1 MSTKHQKHHSAVEH
15 KAENSIKVVSEESK
29 ILGFGVNTILLLA
42 VLVIATALIS
52 TWAGFSLAQ
61 NTPVDTSVQPVGI
74 NTVNS
79 ALLSK
84 EVETYINANLLA
96 QQGVSARITG
106 AKEVFAGF
114 YEMPFEI
121 IQEGTVVSSG
131 NVYSTKEKL
140 YLVQQAF
147 DLNTPVELPTAQEP
161 AAEVAPVKNDKPKV
175 DLYVMSFCP
184 YGNKAE
190 DTLKPVFE
198 LLKAKIDFNVYFI
211 VNVNGTTVESL
222 HGAPEV
228 TQNERE
234 ACVLKYYGNQAW
246 FDFAGYVNTNCGST
260 GACWEAGATALKLDK
275 AKINTCVTSEGV
287 ALMKLHE
294 AASNAANASGS
305 PTMLINGTSTTSV
318 YSYGNSEAY
327 KTSICNAF
335 NVAPTECTTVLSGT
349 TSTAAGGSC

>member
-15 KAENSIKVVSEESK
+15 KAENSIKEVNEGSK
-29 ILGFGVNTILLLA
+29 ILGFGVNTILLLS
-42 VLVIATALIS
+42 VLVIATALVS

-61 NTPVDTSVQPVGI
+61 STAPTQNAALVDSTS
-74 NTVNS
+74 
-79 ALLSK
+79 LSV
-84 EVETYINANLLA
+84 EVENYINANLLA
-96 QQGVSARITG
+96 QQGVNAKITG
-106 AKEVFAGF
+106 AKEVVAGL

-121 IQEGTVVSSG
+121 YQNGAVVSQG
-131 NVYSTKEKL
+131 NVYATDKNL
-140 YLVQQAF
+140 FLVQASF
-147 DLNTPVELPTAQEP
+147 DLKTPVPQTTAP
-161 AAEVAPVKNDKPKV
+161 ATDTPASTAPVKSDKPKV

-198 LLKAKIDFNVYFI
+198 LLKNNMDFNVHFI
-211 VNVNGTTVESL
+211 VSVNGTTVESL

-228 TQNERE
+228 AQDERE

-246 FDFAGYVNTNCGST
+246 FDFAGYVNTNCGSD
-260 GACWEAGATALKLDK
+260 GSCWEAGATALKLDK
-275 AKINTCVTSEGV
+275 AKINSCVTSEGV

-305 PTMLINGTSTTSV
+305 PTMLINGVSTTSV

-335 NVAPTECTTVLSGT
+335 NVAPTECSTVLSGT
-349 TSTAAGGSC
+349 TASAAGGSC